1 MYRRNF
7 ALITILF
14 AWGGVAAW
22 AADITG
28 TWTGS
33 MDHGNGDV
41 SLTYNFK
48 QDGDKLSGTVI
59 GPQGDPLPLINCK
72 IDGDQVSFAVK
83 VDMGGNIATFS
94 SKGTVKGDEIALT
107 TTNDAGMDFG
117 GEMKLKRQAK

>member
-1 MYRRNF
+1 MKRRNF
-7 ALITILF
+7 ALIAVLIVL
-14 AWGGVAAW
+14 AAVGAW

-28 TWTGS
+28 TWIGS
-33 MDHGNGDV
+33 MGDGDGGF
-41 SLTYNFK
+41 SLTYTFK

-72 IDGDQVSFAVK
+72 LEGDQLSFAVK
-83 VDMGGNIATFS
+83 VDMGGNPATFS

-117 GEMKLKRQAK
+117 GQMKLKKQAK